1 MSVSVTPHLNFRG
14 QARAALDFYKSVFG
28 GEQTVFTYEQAGNV
42 QTPAD
47 AGQVMWGQLASD
59 SGVRV
64 MAYDVPSAMPYAA
77 GDNAFF
83 VSLRGADAD
92 EIRSYW
98 EGLSEGAQILFD
110 LAPASWSPLYGMI
123 RDRYGVTWVL
133 DVEARYG

>member
-1 MSVSVTPHLNFRG
+1 MSVSVTPHLNFRDE
-14 QARAALDFYKSVFG
+14 ARAALDFYKGVFG

-47 AGQVMWGQLASD
+47 AGQVMWGQVVSD

-64 MAYDVPSAMPYAA
+64 MAYDVPSAMPYAP

-92 EIRSYW
+92 EIRAYW
-98 EGLSEGAQILFD
+98 EGLSAGAQILFD

-123 RDRYGVTWVL
+123 KDRYGVTWVL
-133 DVEARYG
+133 DVEVKYT